1 MKNKTKRTLKRI
13 GLILAIALVGGVFG
27 AFAASGTSM
36 FDRDLNP
43 DNLIKVENY
52 VVKDKDDNG
61 NGIDVKV
68 DDDGVIKLNGKATAD
83 DEYTVT
89 ELVLEPGEYTLS
101 GFKSD
106 KSKVGLKAT
115 FGTSE
120 HYAGTSSDTF
130 VLESSTTVTIVVY
143 VADDHYCLNTTIKP
157 VLVTGDEAGEFYK

>member
-1 MKNKTKRTLKRI
+1 MKQKTKRTLKRI
-13 GLILAIALVGGVFG
+13 ALVALIAILGGVVG
-27 AFAASGTSM
+27 SFAVSGSSM

-52 VVKDKDDNG
+52 VVQDKDDNG
-61 NGIDVKV
+61 NGVDVKV

-83 DEYTVT
+83 DEYIVT

-143 VADDHYCLNTTIKP
+143 VAEDHYCLNTTIKP